1 MCLLQKRVYKSQAAK
16 QLDHKDVYEDVD
28 IDSEEEE
35 EEEVVEK
42 EEEIDEIIEKHKQK
56 IEELKIMEAE
66 LKREIELLRKQMQEL
81 EELQELQLNLP
92 SSNYHNHS
100 PHTSTE

>member
-42 EEEIDEIIEKHKQK
+42 EEEIDKIIEKHKS
-56 IEELKIMEAE
+56 
-66 LKREIELLRKQMQEL
+66 RK
-81 EELQELQLNLP
+81 
-92 SSNYHNHS
+92 
-100 PHTSTE
+100 